1 MWDGDKA
8 HLAEESDAPVDASG
22 ILHTLSEFTKLS
34 LSQINANEFIN
45 KTADLLVDALPVN
58 HIIICE
64 LRTHKKNLMVRAAR
78 GNGNAGVFLDSS
90 HIFELSKSKYYENL
104 EDVYILDQ
112 ENRKRVSIV
121 KPLLS
126 EFPNGKAAIAKVPG
140 VLKPWGFIIACDTGN
155 HNFNADEI
163 SLLGIVAHTLAAFF
177 QRNNSIKH
185 NLTSSKPM
193 AFHQSID
200 LPKNVEESKK
210 VHSYLTNEERLD
222 KQLASQLLAEEILP
236 IFDHTQ
242 RLLLDSS
249 LMGVYITLNGIITQC
264 NHRFAEIFEYSED
277 ELLGKDLEEILRA
290 KEKSD
295 SRYCML
301 AFVNKKNDGGVRIIN
316 TRTKNGAFIWVKCVV
331 NTIDSHS
338 GKLALGNVID
348 ITEQVKMEDSLL
360 ESDKE
365 LRSLSVRLINAQ
377 ENERKRVASELHDG
391 ISQSLSSIKYKVEQS
406 TNVCGGINCE
416 VDNLKRFVVE
426 KIQNAIEEVRRISMD
441 LRPSILDDLGIIET
455 IEWQLRDFKSMHK
468 HIEVKKYVDIREN
481 QISEYLKISIFRILQ
496 EALNN
501 IVKHANAKS
510 IMVRLSLLDGRIL
523 LTIQDDGRGIDLA
536 ILQHQTRQT
545 RRIGLGLKSM
555 QERTKLT
562 GGVFEINPLQ
572 PRGTCIQ
579 VQWPILKKS

>member
-1 MWDGDKA
+1 
-8 HLAEESDAPVDASG
+8 
-22 ILHTLSEFTKLS
+22 
-34 LSQINANEFIN
+34 
-45 KTADLLVDALPVN
+45 
-58 HIIICE
+58 
-64 LRTHKKNLMVRAAR
+64 
-78 GNGNAGVFLDSS
+78 
-90 HIFELSKSKYYENL
+90 
-104 EDVYILDQ
+104 
-112 ENRKRVSIV
+112 
-121 KPLLS
+121 
-126 EFPNGKAAIAKVPG
+126 
-140 VLKPWGFIIACDTGN
+140 
-155 HNFNADEI
+155 
-163 SLLGIVAHTLAAFF
+163 
-177 QRNNSIKH
+177 
-185 NLTSSKPM
+185 
-193 AFHQSID
+193 
-200 LPKNVEESKK
+200 
-210 VHSYLTNEERLD
+210 
-222 KQLASQLLAEEILP
+222 
-236 IFDHTQ
+236 
-242 RLLLDSS
+242 
-249 LMGVYITLNGIITQC
+249 
-264 NHRFAEIFEYSED
+264 
-277 ELLGKDLEEILRA
+277 
-290 KEKSD
+290 
-295 SRYCML
+295 
-301 AFVNKKNDGGVRIIN
+301 
-316 TRTKNGAFIWVKCVV
+316 
-331 NTIDSHS
+331 
-338 GKLALGNVID
+338 
-348 ITEQVKMEDSLL
+348 MEDSLL

>member
-64 LRTHKKNLMVRAAR
+64 LRTHKNNLMVRAAR

-90 HIFELSKSKYYENL
+90 HIFELPKSKYYENL
-104 EDVYILDQ
+104 DDVYVLDQ

-426 KIQNAIEEVRRISMD
+426 KIQNAIEEVRRISMA

-455 IEWQLRDFKSMHK
+455 IEWLLREFQSMHK
-468 HIEVKKYVDIREN
+468 HIKVKKYVDIREE
-481 QISEYLKISIFRILQ
+481 QIPENIKISIFRILQ